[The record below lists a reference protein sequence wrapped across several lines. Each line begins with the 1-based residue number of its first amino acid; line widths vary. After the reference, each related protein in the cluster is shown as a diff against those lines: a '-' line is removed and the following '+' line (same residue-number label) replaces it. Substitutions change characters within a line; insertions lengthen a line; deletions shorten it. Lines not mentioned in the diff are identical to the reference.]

1 MQNIS
6 LASTKCHRVCFC
18 FFSEH
23 IAVLHHLCLPR
34 WGSQST
40 SSSSSSSATENNASR
55 NHHFFQQQILLGHII
70 SLHFT
75 NVSASINTNLLE
87 FRPVWVEFTSSQ
99 AHLNMNV
106 GAAYKMTCHVFC
118 LGACSHLCSSHRRLI
133 FLAIEKVPSWKA
145 LCSQMLI
152 FPC

>member
-1 MQNIS
+1 MPP
-6 LASTKCHRVCFC
+6 
-18 FFSEH
+18 
-23 IAVLHHLCLPR
+23 CLFLFLLR
-34 WGSQST
+34 AYCG
-40 SSSSSSSATENNASR
+40 SSSSLPPPMGISINFIVVIIISHREQCLLK
-55 NHHFFQQQILLGHII
+55 HHFFQQQILLGNSI

-106 GAAYKMTCHVFC
+106 GAAYKMTYHVFC

-133 FLAIEKVPSWKA
+133 FLAIEKVPS
-145 LCSQMLI
+145 
-152 FPC
+152 